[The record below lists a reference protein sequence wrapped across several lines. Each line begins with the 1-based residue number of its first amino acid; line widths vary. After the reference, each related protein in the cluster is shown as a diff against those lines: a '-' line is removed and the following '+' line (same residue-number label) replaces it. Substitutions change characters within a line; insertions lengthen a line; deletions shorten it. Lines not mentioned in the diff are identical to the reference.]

1 MTGYNI
7 QLEKLCKTLQL
18 GELIHEPQELTGGL
32 IHKMVAMQTTTSKYA
47 VKALNPKVI
56 ARPEALQNIINSEKI
71 ACIVSGN
78 INAFPA
84 KIYNDKAV
92 QEIDGQYYL
101 VFDWCDGKNIFGDD
115 ITAFHCE
122 KIGQILA
129 IVHKTDFTKL
139 GLADNYTDDEPVPD
153 WNSYL
158 KKGIAAN
165 APWVQIVRDNIEKLY
180 DYSNLTCSAA
190 KILSENTVITHCDLE
205 PKNVLWQD
213 KTPYLI
219 DWEAAGFVNP
229 MHDLVETAVYWS
241 KDNNGQLVKNK
252 FLALIQGYK
261 SIISNLQSDWSAVL
275 DKGFS
280 GLLGWL
286 EYSLK
291 RSLWIECTDEVENKM
306 GTEHVSGTICNINKY
321 AEDKKMLSNWLK
333 EV

>member
-7 QLEKLCKTLQL
+7 QHEKLCKTLQL
-18 GELIHEPQELTGGL
+18 GELIYEPQELSGGL
-32 IHKMVAMQTTTSKYA
+32 MHKMLAMQTTTGKYA
-47 VKALNPKVI
+47 IKALNPKVM
-56 ARPEALQNIINSEKI
+56 ARPEAVQNIINSEKI
-71 ACIVSGN
+71 ACIVSEN
-78 INAFPA
+78 INAVPA
-84 KIYNDKAV
+84 KIYNKAL

-122 KIGQILA
+122 KMGQILA
-129 IVHKTDFTKL
+129 KIHRTDFTKL
-139 GLADNYTDDEPVPD
+139 GLVDSYTVDEPVPG
-153 WNSYL
+153 WNCYL

-165 APWVQIVRDNIEKLY
+165 APWVHIVRDNIGKLY
-180 DYSNLTCSAA
+180 DYSNLVCSAA
-190 KILSENTVITHCDLE
+190 KILSKNTVITHCDLE

-213 KTPYLI
+213 KTPYVI

-241 KDNNGQLVKNK
+241 KDNNGQLVNDK
-252 FLALIQGYK
+252 FLSLIQGYK
-261 SIISNLQSDWSAVL
+261 SIIPNLQSDWSVVL

-291 RSLWIECTDEVENKM
+291 RSLWIECTDEAENKM
-306 GTEHVSGTICNINKY
+306 GTEHVSGTINNIYKY
-321 AEDKKMLSNWLK
+321 AEDKKMLSNWLR